1 MKKLGLCI
9 MFSLVLC
16 MAVGC
21 GNKQE
26 ERIKSAEEIAIE
38 QKAKAEDAVEDFNEQ
53 TKQFEESASQIE
65 E

>member
-1 MKKLGLCI
+1 MKKLGLCVI
-9 MFSLVLC
+9 LSVMMCL
-16 MAVGC
+16 AVGC

-38 QKAKAEDAVEDFNEQ
+38 QKHKAEDAVDDLNEQ
-53 TKQFEESASQIE
+53 TKQLEESANQIE

>member
-9 MFSLVLC
+9 MLSVVMC

-26 ERIKSAEEIAIE
+26 ERIKTAEEIAIE
-38 QKAKAEDAVEDFNEQ
+38 QKDKAEDAVDAVNEQ
-53 TKQFEESASQIE
+53 TKQLEESASQIE

>member
-9 MFSLVLC
+9 MFSLIMC

-21 GNKQE
+21 GSKQE

-38 QKAKAEDAVEDFNEQ
+38 QKHKAEDAVDDFNEQ
-53 TKQFEESASQIE
+53 TKQFEESAAQIE